1 MNKKKI
7 GVVVIVLLL
16 VVGAVYG
23 YCEYNRKPASM
34 TDAPADF
41 SVNTTNLLT
50 AFEKD
55 EAAANKIYLDK
66 VLEVEG
72 ALKEV
77 TADDK
82 GFYTVVIGE
91 DASLSSVRCSV
102 DSLFSS
108 RASMLKVGSLVKV
121 KGVCTGFMK
130 DELVGSDVTLV
141 RCAIIEK

>member
-1 MNKKKI
+1 MNKKKFSI
-7 GVVVIVLLL
+7 VVIVLLIA
-16 VVGAVYG
+16 VGAMYA

-34 TDAPADF
+34 ADVTSDF
-41 SVNTTNLLT
+41 SVNTTNLLA

-55 EAAANKIYLDK
+55 EAAANKKYLDK
-66 VLEVEG
+66 VLEVQG

-82 GFYTVVIGE
+82 GFYTVVLGD
-91 DASLSSVRCSV
+91 DASLSSVRCSI
-102 DSLFSS
+102 DSLYSAHASS
-108 RASMLKVGSLVKV
+108 LKAGGLVKV